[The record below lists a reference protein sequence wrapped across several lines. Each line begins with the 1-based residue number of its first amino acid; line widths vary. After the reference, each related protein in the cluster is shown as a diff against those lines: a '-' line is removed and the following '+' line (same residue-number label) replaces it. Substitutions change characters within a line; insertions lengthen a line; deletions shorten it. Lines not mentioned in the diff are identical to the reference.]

1 MEKQSKINITT
12 NGLISLSDLKLSAF
26 LRTINPDLFHGVN
39 RSANKVYF
47 LFSNTREVQALIEGY
62 QMRKSFTFSPL
73 EFSIN
78 IEQAKALVF
87 GDYMPGGN

>member
-1 MEKQSKINITT
+1 MENQNKINITT

-26 LRTINPDLFHGVN
+26 LRTINPNFFHGVN
-39 RSANKVYF
+39 RSSNKVYF
-47 LFSNTREVQALIEGY
+47 LFSNTPEVSAIIEGY
-62 QMRKSFTFSPL
+62 QMRKNFTFSPL

-87 GDYMPGGN
+87 GDYLPTRN